1 MFIVKWWW
9 IVLFSGTDIL
19 TFFLSFLV
27 LKLCVCVCVCV
38 CVCERERER
47 ERERVLKVDFGISV
61 MSSSLMY
68 CCYLKVQW
76 CVIVS
81 KFIWWEKGWGRG
93 CMLVEYIILRTTLC
107 NSMMHQQWNYYFLDK
122 RIFALSIMASTL
134 VHVLHCTYMF
144 VSICP
149 FRFNI
154 YHHSLLKVV

>member
-19 TFFLSFLV
+19 TFFLFFKCWSY
-27 LKLCVCVCVCV
+27 VCVRV
-38 CVCERERER
+38 CVCEREREKENLESWFWHQCDELISYVLLLFKSAMMCNCEQIYMMR
-47 ERERVLKVDFGISV
+47 EGVGAGVHAG
-61 MSSSLMY
+61 
-68 CCYLKVQW
+68 
-76 CVIVS
+76 
-81 KFIWWEKGWGRG
+81 
-93 CMLVEYIILRTTLC
+93 EYIILRTTLC
-107 NSMMHQQWNYYFLDK
+107 NSMMHQQWNDYFLDK